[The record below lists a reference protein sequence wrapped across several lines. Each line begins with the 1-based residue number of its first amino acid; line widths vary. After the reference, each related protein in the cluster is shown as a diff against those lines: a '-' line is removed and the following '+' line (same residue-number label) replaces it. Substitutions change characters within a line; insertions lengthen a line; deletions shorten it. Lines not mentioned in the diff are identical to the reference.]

1 MELSLEWAEDR
12 CCKLIGRFDYCAGAG
27 GGGGGGGDDGG
38 GGGGGRDGDEC
49 IDKDRNGYNDCNQ

>member
-12 CCKLIGRFDYCAGAG
+12 CCKLIGRFDSLAG
-27 GGGGGGGDDGG
+27 GGGGAAGGGAGG
-38 GGGGGRDGDEC
+38 DGDEC